1 MSRPKQKPQQ
11 VLIKRCSVEEL
22 DVRPVTSKDKWCY
35 RPSAKNGQ
43 PLKEGNWGYIVTL
56 PSIPKKPIVIE
67 GLGGYS
73 VVRSKKL
80 SGQFL
85 LQIVLACYDNH
96 YAILAQEVT
105 KKSSKRMKHSKSKKK
120 SYALSVQNLGK

>member
-11 VLIKRCSVEEL
+11 MLIKRCSVEKL
-22 DVRPVTSKDKWCY
+22 DVRPVTAKDKWCY
-35 RPSAKNGQ
+35 RPSVKNGQ
-43 PLKEGNWGYIVTL
+43 PLKEGDWGYIVTL

-85 LQIVLACYDNH
+85 LQIVLTCYDTH
-96 YAILAQEVT
+96 YAISSQEVT
-105 KKSSKRMKHSKSKKK
+105 KKSSKRKKHSKSKKK
-120 SYALSVQNLGK
+120 SYALSVQNWGK